1 MLKIAFVCTGNSA
14 RSQMAEAFAKK
25 LSREL
30 GLEIEVFSAGSNPE
44 RGIHPLTKKVMEEVG
59 LSLEGQY
66 PKDLSAISLSEM
78 DLVIT
83 LCDSARDSCPSLP
96 GIKREHWDLED
107 PAKAPLEKQIEVFRR
122 VRGLIEEKVR
132 NLLVGLKE
140 EKV

>member
-66 PKDLSAISLSEM
+66 PKDLSAISFSEM

-83 LCDSARDSCPSLP
+83 LCDSARDSCPYLP

-140 EKV
+140 GKV